1 MRRLLSYLPFLAS
14 VAIFASLYASA
25 ENSSRL
31 PYTVA
36 VIGVVVLAAS
46 GTLCYQALLRGSSI
60 APGAMP
66 ALLIAGVT
74 FAFFFIEDNVLRL
87 AVAVAASILFLVL
100 VRHLAESTKLEAAA
114 AELRALSEW
123 SAMVALVG
131 LCAGLLAAVTFLN
144 WNVWF
149 SAMAFAAVA
158 VYTSFTLARLGRI
171 VGFLVPM
178 TVSLV
183 LVECFIVIAMLPTS
197 HWVGAGILGAIAY
210 LLFSIMT
217 TASFISIKRAIF
229 SAAAICAVLLATAR
243 WR

>member
-1 MRRLLSYLPFLAS
+1 MRRLFSYLPFLAA
-14 VAIFASLYASA
+14 VAIFGALYASS

-36 VIGVVVLAAS
+36 VVGVVVLAAS

-66 ALLIAGVT
+66 ALLISGVT
-74 FAFFFIEDNVLRL
+74 FAFFFIEEAMLRMV
-87 AVAVAASILFLVL
+87 VAVAASILFLVL
-100 VRHLAESTKLEAAA
+100 IRHLAESTKLEAAA

-123 SAMVALVG
+123 SAMVAMVG

-144 WNVWF
+144 WNVWS
-149 SAMAFAAVA
+149 SALYFAVVA
-158 VYTSFTLARLGRI
+158 IYVSFTLARLGRI
-171 VGFLVPM
+171 TGILVPL
-178 TVSLV
+178 TVSFV
-183 LVECFIVIAMLPTS
+183 LVQGFVVIAMLPTS

-217 TASFISIKRAIF
+217 TASFVSIKRAIF
-229 SAAAICAVLLATAR
+229 SAAAICVVLLATAK